1 MRFDENTPVDS
12 FIERKSFR
20 ISYRQFRNGRLQA
33 TVASEV
39 LGTFLDEAMDQE
51 LAPFAPK
58 SNTFRERCRN
68 ILKEDQIT

>member
-1 MRFDENTPVDS
+1 MRILPWIVLLKGNHLEFHIDNFETAD
-12 FIERKSFR
+12 FK
-20 ISYRQFRNGRLQA
+20 RLQA

-68 ILKEDQIT
+68 LLKEDQIT